1 MRAFSDG
8 GGTYQHATTVGP
20 DTTQKRNERQ
30 DGSSAKGFFYR
41 DPQRVAR
48 QLLGKLLV
56 RRVGRQLLS
65 ARVVEAEAYL
75 GEADPAAHAFS
86 GYTERNAVLFGPPGY
101 AYGYLIYGQYYCLNV
116 SCLPEGKAGC
126 VLFRALEPVAGIAAM
141 ARNRGGIETESETL
155 LKPSQLKLL
164 TSGPGRLS
172 EAFAITRARDNG
184 KDLTFS
190 KSDLYLADDGFRPP
204 KITVTPRIGLTK
216 AVEWPLRFV
225 VAGNVFVSGPR
236 LRAGKT
242 SGR

>member
-1 MRAFSDG
+1 MKDKMEVLPR
-8 GGTYQHATTVGP
+8 
-20 DTTQKRNERQ
+20 E
-30 DGSSAKGFFYR
+30 FFDR

-75 GEADPAAHAFS
+75 GEADPAAHASS
-86 GYTERNAVLFGPPGY
+86 GRTERNAVLFGPPGY
-101 AYGYLIYGQYYCLNV
+101 AYVYLIYGQYYCLNV
-116 SCLPEGKAGC
+116 SCLPAGTAGC

-141 ARNRGGIETESETL
+141 ARNRGGLETATE
-155 LKPSQLKLL
+155 SQLKLL

-236 LRAGKT
+236 GRAGKA